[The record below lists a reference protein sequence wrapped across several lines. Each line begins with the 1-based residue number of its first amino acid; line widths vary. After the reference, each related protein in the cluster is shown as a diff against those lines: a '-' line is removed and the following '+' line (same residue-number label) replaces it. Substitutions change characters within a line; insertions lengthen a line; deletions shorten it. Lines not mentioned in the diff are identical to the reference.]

1 MHSGNEKHVR
11 MKAKIPVHIAYFT
24 SWVDENGGLHF
35 APDIYGYDK
44 DTVKL
49 GSRSA

>member
-1 MHSGNEKHVR
+1 MHSGVEKHVK
-11 MKAKIPVHIAYFT
+11 MKAKIPVHIVYFT

-44 DTVKL
+44 DA
-49 GSRSA
+49 GN